1 MSRECN
7 STAEST
13 FDVNVSREL
22 QLELEPGD
30 IVNTAHCLRSMLCF
44 ISKCFIILLVLP
56 PLFTIT
62 LLHILHL
69 TLVSLSFVT

>member
-13 FDVNVSREL
+13 FDVNVSRKL
-22 QLELEPGD
+22 QLEAGD
-30 IVNTAHCLRSMLCF
+30 IVNTEHCMLCF
-44 ISKCFIILLVLP
+44 VSKYLIKLLVLP

-69 TLVSLSFVT
+69 TLV